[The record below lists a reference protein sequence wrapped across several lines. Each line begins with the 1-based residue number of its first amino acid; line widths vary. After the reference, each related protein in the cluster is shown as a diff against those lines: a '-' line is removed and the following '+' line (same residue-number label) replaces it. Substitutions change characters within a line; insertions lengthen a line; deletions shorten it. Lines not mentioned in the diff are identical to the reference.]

1 MLSTGRVTF
10 DLCPALLR
18 KTRQPL
24 RFREM
29 TANSENTHWLLR
41 GRRGEEGLG
50 QAELGCG
57 RADEVGA
64 SGEITWT
71 KAA

>member
-1 MLSTGRVTF
+1 
-10 DLCPALLR
+10 
-18 KTRQPL
+18 
-24 RFREM
+24 M

>member
-1 MLSTGRVTF
+1 
-10 DLCPALLR
+10 
-18 KTRQPL
+18 
-24 RFREM
+24 M

-41 GRRGEEGLG
+41 GWRGEEGLG
-50 QAELGCG
+50 QAELGFG
-57 RADEVGA
+57 WADEVGA